1 MIFICGMNIETFAAL
16 RIYAKRKI
24 AKDELLDSD
33 KLFSYIRED
42 RSMPGQSVIDIE
54 FNNQQDF
61 LEALGMR
68 DDDIWF
74 YQMMTGPYSEY
85 EFLDHYS
92 AIEDFMTGYGFY
104 FSLDEENKDLL
115 SEISKAILPM
125 KVDFE
130 DDEYRKELSEK
141 LIENFGKQ
149 IKYVVEDYVDEKNR
163 AFKISLEKV
172 INKEMDEYFAE
183 LGIDAYGE
191 GFRITVADLLALYIN
206 ENAIHLPLKEL
217 LERVFRRRES
227 PGGWQEDFYAYED
240 PDDFDS
246 SGFNRTANRFCSDI
260 LETIEE
266 EGEEEG
272 VGIKDFTDMTSRILK
287 KFKQEQYYFLPK
299 DPKKETRFKIEGF
312 KFPEMKV
319 VVTLSKGLK
328 QKTILVSEQNFYN
341 LLYQPSLF
349 SLDEI

>member
-1 MIFICGMNIETFAAL
+1 MNIETFTAL
-16 RIYAKRKI
+16 RNYAKRKI
-24 AKDELLDSD
+24 TKDELLSSD
-33 KLFSYIRED
+33 KLFSYMRED

-54 FNNQQDF
+54 FNGQQDF

-92 AIEDFMTGYGFY
+92 AIEDFMEGYGFY
-104 FSLDEENKDLL
+104 YTLDEENKELL

-125 KVDFE
+125 KVNFK
-130 DDEYRKELSEK
+130 DDEYLKELSGK
-141 LIENFGKQ
+141 LMENFGKQ
-149 IKYVVEDYVDEKNR
+149 IKYVVEDYVDEKNN

-172 INKEMDEYFAE
+172 INKEMDEYYAE
-183 LGIDAYGE
+183 LGIDAYHN

-206 ENAIHLPLKEL
+206 ENAIHLDLKEL
-217 LERVFRRRES
+217 LERVFGRREA
-227 PGGWQEDFYAYED
+227 PGGWQEDYYAYED

-246 SGFNRTANRFCSDI
+246 SSFNKTANRFFSDI

-272 VGIKDFTDMTSRILK
+272 VTIKDFTDMTSRILK
-287 KFKQEQYYFLPK
+287 KFRQEEYYFLPK
-299 DPKKETRFKIEGF
+299 DSKKETRFKIEGF

-328 QKTILVSEQNFYN
+328 QKTITVSEQNFYN

>member
-1 MIFICGMNIETFAAL
+1 MDLETFTAL
-16 RIYAKRKI
+16 RNYAKRKI
-24 AKDELLDSD
+24 TKDELLDSD

-42 RSMPGQSVIDIE
+42 RSMPPGQSIIDIE

-92 AIEDFMTGYGFY
+92 AIEDFMEGYGFY
-104 FSLDEENKDLL
+104 YTLDEENKELL

-125 KVDFE
+125 KVNFK
-130 DDEYRKELSEK
+130 DDEYLKELSGK
-141 LIENFGKQ
+141 LMENFGKQ
-149 IKYVVEDYVDEKNR
+149 IKYVVEDYVDEKNN

-172 INKEMDEYFAE
+172 INKEMDDYFTQ
-183 LGIDAYGE
+183 LGIDAYRE
-191 GFRITVADLLALYIN
+191 GFRITVADLMALYIR
-206 ENAIHLPLKEL
+206 EGELHIPLKEL
-217 LERVFRRRES
+217 LERIFSRTES
-227 PGGWQEDFYAYED
+227 PGGWQEDFYTYED

-246 SGFNRTANRFCSDI
+246 VGFNRTANRFFSDI

-272 VGIKDFTDMTSRILK
+272 VSFKDFTDMTSRILK

-299 DPKKETRFKIEGF
+299 DSKKETRFKIEGF

-328 QKTILVSEQNFYN
+328 QKSILVSEQNFYN

>member
-1 MIFICGMNIETFAAL
+1 MNYETFRSL
-16 RIYAKRKI
+16 RNYAKRKI
-24 AKDELLDSD
+24 TKDELLASD
-33 KLFSYIRED
+33 KLFSYMRED
-42 RSMPGQSVIDIE
+42 RSTPGQSVIDVE
-54 FNNQQDF
+54 FKNQQDF

-68 DDDIWF
+68 DDDVWF

-92 AIEDFMTGYGFY
+92 AIEDFMEGYGFY
-104 FSLDEENKDLL
+104 YTLDEENKELL

-125 KVDFE
+125 KVNFE
-130 DDEYRKELSEK
+130 DDEYRKELSGK
-141 LIENFGKQ
+141 LMENFGKQ
-149 IKYVVEDYVDEKNR
+149 IKYVVEDYVDERNR

-172 INKEMDEYFAE
+172 INKEMDEYFTE
-183 LGIDAYGE
+183 LGIDEYRE
-191 GFRITVADLLALYIN
+191 GFRITVADLIALYI
-206 ENAIHLPLKEL
+206 EEGELHISLKEL
-217 LERVFRRRES
+217 LERIFSRKEA
-227 PGGWQEDFYAYED
+227 PGGWQEDFYTYED

-246 SGFNRTANRFCSDI
+246 IGFNRTANRFFSDI

-272 VGIKDFTDMTSRILK
+272 VSFKDFTDMTSRILK
-287 KFKQEQYYFLPK
+287 KFRQEEYYFLPK
-299 DPKKETRFKIEGF
+299 DSKKETRFKIEGF

-319 VVTLSKGLK
+319 VVRLSKGLK

>member
-1 MIFICGMNIETFAAL
+1 MNIETFTAL
-16 RIYAKRKI
+16 RNYAKRKI
-24 AKDELLDSD
+24 TKDELLSSD
-33 KLFSYIRED
+33 KLFSYMRED

-68 DDDIWF
+68 DDDVWF
-74 YQMMTGPYSEY
+74 YQVINSPYNDY
-85 EFLDHYS
+85 EFIDHYS
-92 AIEDFMTGYGFY
+92 SIEDFMEGYSFY
-104 FSLDEENKDLL
+104 YTLDEENKELL
-115 SEISKAILPM
+115 SEISKAILPS
-125 KVDFE
+125 KVNFE

-141 LIENFGKQ
+141 LMENFGKQ

-172 INKEMDEYFAE
+172 VNKEMDEYFSE

-191 GFRITVADLLALYIN
+191 GFKITVADLLSLYIN

-217 LERVFRRRES
+217 LERVFHRKQA

-246 SGFNRTANRFCSDI
+246 SGFNRTANRFFSDI

-266 EGEEEG
+266 EGEDEG
-272 VGIKDFTDMTSRILK
+272 VSFKDFTDMTSRILK
-287 KFKQEQYYFLPK
+287 KFRQEEFYFLPK
-299 DPKKETRFKIEGF
+299 DSKKETRFQIEGF

-319 VVTLSKGLK
+319 VVRLSKGLK

>member
-1 MIFICGMNIETFAAL
+1 MNIETFTAL
-16 RIYAKRKI
+16 RNYAKRKI
-24 AKDELLDSD
+24 TKDELLDSD

-54 FNNQQDF
+54 FKNQQDF
-61 LEALGMR
+61 LEALGMQE
-68 DDDIWF
+68 DDIWF

-172 INKEMDEYFAE
+172 INKEMDEYFTE
-183 LGIDAYGE
+183 LGIDAYRE
-191 GFRITVADLLALYIN
+191 GFRITVADLMALYIR
-206 ENAIHLPLKEL
+206 EGVLHLPLKEL
-217 LERVFRRRES
+217 LERIFSRKEA
-227 PGGWQEDFYAYED
+227 PGGWQEDFYTYED

-246 SGFNRTANRFCSDI
+246 IGFNRTANRFFSDI

-272 VGIKDFTDMTSRILK
+272 VSFKDFTDMTSRILK
-287 KFKQEQYYFLPK
+287 KFRQEEYYFLPK
-299 DPKKETRFKIEGF
+299 DSKKETRFKIEGF

-319 VVTLSKGLK
+319 VVRLSKGLK

>member
-1 MIFICGMNIETFAAL
+1 MNLETFTSL
-16 RIYAKRKI
+16 RNYVKRKI
-24 AKDELLDSD
+24 TKDELLSSD
-33 KLFSYIRED
+33 KLFSYMRED
-42 RSMPGQSVIDIE
+42 RSTPGQSVIDIG

-92 AIEDFMTGYGFY
+92 AVEDFMGGYGFY
-104 FSLDEENKDLL
+104 YTLDEENKELL

-130 DDEYRKELSEK
+130 NDEYRKELSEK
-141 LIENFGKQ
+141 LMENFGKQ
-149 IKYVVEDYVDEKNR
+149 IKYVVEDYADERNH
-163 AFKISLEKV
+163 AFKISLERV

-183 LGIDAYGE
+183 LGIDTYRE
-191 GFRITVADLLALYIN
+191 GFRITVADLMALYIN
-206 ENAIHLPLKEL
+206 EGELHIPLKEL
-217 LERVFRRRES
+217 LERIFSRTDA
-227 PGGWQEDFYAYED
+227 PGGWQEDFYTYED

-246 SGFNRTANRFCSDI
+246 PGFNRTANRFFSDI
-260 LETIEE
+260 LDTIEE

-272 VGIKDFTDMTSRILK
+272 VSFKDFTDMTSRILK
-287 KFKQEQYYFLPK
+287 KFKQEEYYFLPK

-328 QKTILVSEQNFYN
+328 QKNILVSEQNFYN

>member
-1 MIFICGMNIETFAAL
+1 MNIETFTAL
-16 RIYAKRKI
+16 RNYAKRKI
-24 AKDELLDSD
+24 TKDELLDSD

-54 FNNQQDF
+54 FKNQQDF
-61 LEALGMR
+61 LEALGMG

-172 INKEMDEYFAE
+172 INKEMDEYFTE
-183 LGIDAYGE
+183 LGIDAYRE
-191 GFRITVADLLALYIN
+191 GFRITVADLMALYIR
-206 ENAIHLPLKEL
+206 EGVLHLPLKEL
-217 LERVFRRRES
+217 LERIFSRKEA
-227 PGGWQEDFYAYED
+227 PGGWQEDFYTYED

-246 SGFNRTANRFCSDI
+246 IGFNRTANRFFSDI

-272 VGIKDFTDMTSRILK
+272 VSFKDFTDMTSRILK
-287 KFKQEQYYFLPK
+287 KFRQEEYYFLPK
-299 DPKKETRFKIEGF
+299 DSKKETRFKIEGF

-319 VVTLSKGLK
+319 VVRLSKGLK

>member
-1 MIFICGMNIETFAAL
+1 MNIETFTAL
-16 RIYAKRKI
+16 RNYAKRKI
-24 AKDELLDSD
+24 TKDELLSSD
-33 KLFSYIRED
+33 KLFSYMRED

-54 FNNQQDF
+54 FNGQQDF

-92 AIEDFMTGYGFY
+92 AIEDFMEGYGFY
-104 FSLDEENKDLL
+104 YTLDEENKELL

-125 KVDFE
+125 KVNFK
-130 DDEYRKELSEK
+130 DDEYLKELSGK
-141 LIENFGKQ
+141 LMENFGKQ
-149 IKYVVEDYVDEKNR
+149 IKYVVEDYVDEKNN

-172 INKEMDEYFAE
+172 INKEMDEYYAE
-183 LGIDAYGE
+183 LGIDAYHN

-206 ENAIHLPLKEL
+206 ENAIHLDLKEL
-217 LERVFRRRES
+217 LERVFGRREA
-227 PGGWQEDFYAYED
+227 PGGWQEDYYAYED

-246 SGFNRTANRFCSDI
+246 SSFNKTANRFFSDI

-272 VGIKDFTDMTSRILK
+272 VTIKDFTDMTSRILK
-287 KFKQEQYYFLPK
+287 KFRQEEYYFLPK
-299 DPKKETRFKIEGF
+299 DSKKETRFKIEGF

-328 QKTILVSEQNFYN
+328 QQYIKQSTVYLSEQNFYN